1 MTCTMWLGFWLCAKT
16 SSSAMP
22 AHSTGADSPP
32 PTPLALV
39 LPLFPSRSELKSNP
53 PEPLLPPPM
62 DEEDDDEVG
71 PLVAAPPKRELKSK
85 PMVLD

>member
-1 MTCTMWLGFWLCAKT
+1 
-16 SSSAMP
+16 
-22 AHSTGADSPP
+22 
-32 PTPLALV
+32 
-39 LPLFPSRSELKSNP
+39 
-53 PEPLLPPPM
+53 M